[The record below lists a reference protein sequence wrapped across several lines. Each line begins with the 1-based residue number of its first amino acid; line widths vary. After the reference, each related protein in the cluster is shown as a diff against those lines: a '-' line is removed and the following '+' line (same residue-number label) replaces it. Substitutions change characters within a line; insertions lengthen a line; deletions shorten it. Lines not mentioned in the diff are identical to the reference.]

1 MKISTRLYISFF
13 LIIVLTGIIGI
24 VSYSNLQK
32 VANPLENK
40 IQKDINTLTETLEL
54 NKLADLIKY
63 YDEVLTMS
71 ARNYAFT
78 NDKKWEHRYNSI
90 VPELDKAI
98 KEAIEKGDQEDAKIF
113 ESVDAAN
120 SALVKMEVEALNKV
134 SEGDKESAII
144 ILESDNYQDQ
154 KSIYQNGLNSYFS
167 RRGSQTT
174 SAIQTAT
181 IDVKLTTKNT
191 TDLIKSS
198 IRAIFIIFFLTIMSG
213 VGIAYFTFRS
223 ISKPIMDTTNVVNEI
238 SMGNFTVKIF
248 GMSKLNEINQL
259 TQALNRI
266 IKTMKLAVLEK
277 EPIAKP
283 KGISSQKVSKKNKK
297 KDKIRSRKVDK
308 KLLDE
313 AYNEKA
319 LQEKGEKWASDITK
333 KRSNKK

>member
-1 MKISTRLYISFF
+1 MKKRFLFTLTFF
-13 LIIVLTGIIGI
+13 IIVVAGLSYAYEGKVIIAKEPSAIYFALGK
-24 VSYSNLQK
+24 YHYN
-32 VANPLENK
+32 
-40 IQKDINTLTETLEL
+40 IN
-54 NKLADLIKY
+54 D
-63 YDEVLTMS
+63 
-71 ARNYAFT
+71 F
-78 NDKKWEHRYNSI
+78 
-90 VPELDKAI
+90 DKALNYFQKAVEI
-98 KEAIEKGDQEDAKIF
+98 NQDFAEARHNLGVVYHKLNNYDNAIIELKEAIEKGDQEDAKIF